1 MAKHIIFVHGRSY
14 KPEANYLKR
23 SWTEALGYGL
33 ERDHGKAVRNKYNS
47 VKKTMAYYGDLSNIF
62 LSKNGGKRWTKK
74 KNDADKIDRKE
85 SLNALKA
92 YEKNEF
98 NKSHY
103 EKLKG
108 FSAIYDN
115 FADIISG
122 PLSFFDIGD
131 NLIEAVAPDMAHYW
145 NKDEQWGSDVRWRV
159 TVPLEKALKAG
170 DDILLISHSLGT
182 MVSYDVLWKFS
193 RYGEYSHIR
202 DQKVSL
208 LITMGCPLGDENV
221 KKELKGAGLNS
232 DRRFPGNI
240 DRWVNVAAH
249 DDYIAHDNTLRGDF
263 KKMVKRG
270 LVRSITDEHVYNLAV
285 RDGQSNP
292 HHSTGYLITPTF
304 GRIVKDW
311 LI

>member
-14 KPEANYLKR
+14 KPDANFLKR
-23 SWTEALGYGL
+23 NWTEALGYGL
-33 ERDHGKAVRNKYNS
+33 ERDHGKAVRKKYNS

-74 KNDADKIDRKE
+74 RNDADIVDRKE
-85 SLNALKA
+85 SLAALKD
-92 YEKNEF
+92 YKKNEF
-98 NKSHY
+98 SKSHY
-103 EKLKG
+103 DKLKG
-108 FSAIYDN
+108 FSAIFDN
-115 FADIISG
+115 LADFVSG
-122 PLSFFDIGD
+122 PLSLFRLGD

-182 MVSYDVLWKFS
+182 IVSYDVLWKFS
-193 RYGEYSHIR
+193 HYGEYRHIR

-208 LITMGCPLGDENV
+208 LVTMGSPLGDENV
-221 KKELKGAGLNS
+221 KKELKGADLNS
-232 DRRFPGNI
+232 DRRFPANI
-240 DRWVNVAAH
+240 DRWVNVAAR
-249 DDYIAHDNTLRGDF
+249 DDYIAHDETLSGDF
-263 KKMVKRG
+263 KNMVKRG
-270 LVRSITDEHVYNLAV
+270 LVRSITDKRVYNLAL
-285 RDGQSNP
+285 RDGKSNP

-311 LI
+311 LT